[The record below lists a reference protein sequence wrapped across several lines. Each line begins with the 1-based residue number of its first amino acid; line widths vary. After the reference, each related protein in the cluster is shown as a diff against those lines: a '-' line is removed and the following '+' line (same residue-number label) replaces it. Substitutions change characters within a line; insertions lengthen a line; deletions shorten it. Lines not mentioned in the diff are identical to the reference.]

1 MCAAPLAFAALDPAL
16 LQKGLSWSYRCT
28 ANLYNIVLNDFEP
41 ARVDYCFIPG
51 QPTTGLYKIYNN
63 YQWTA
68 GFFPGILVEFQILS
82 SSPAIPSGPW
92 R

>member
-1 MCAAPLAFAALDPAL
+1 MCAVSLSSASLEPSL
-16 LQKGLSWSYRCT
+16 LLKGLQWSYECT
-28 ANLYNIVLNDFEP
+28 MNLYNIVINDFEP
-41 ARVDYCFIPG
+41 ARVDYNFVG
-51 QPTTGLYKIYNN
+51 GPTTGLYKIYNN

-82 SSPAIPSGPW
+82 NSPLIPFGQW